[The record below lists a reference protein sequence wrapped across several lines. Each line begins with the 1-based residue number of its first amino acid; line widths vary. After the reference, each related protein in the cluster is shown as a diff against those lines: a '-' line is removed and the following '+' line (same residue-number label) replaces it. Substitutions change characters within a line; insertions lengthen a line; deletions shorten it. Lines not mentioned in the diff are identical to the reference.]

1 MRWLR
6 NFGRLRYLLVVLA
19 AFIAAASLLVSN
31 VIVNDLKAEEE
42 RRVAVWASA
51 VSSLINAGGGEDVS
65 LEGEILA
72 SNKTIPVILF
82 DEQGAIEIH
91 NNIPLSRLAKR
102 AEEMRKSGQKM
113 SVPIGDG
120 KEKTVY
126 YDDSDTLVK
135 LSYYPYIQLGVVVL
149 FFVICFVAILNSKR
163 AEQNRVWVGLSKET
177 AHQLGTPISSLMA
190 WVEVLKSKYPDDEL
204 MPEMER
210 DVQRLQMIAER
221 FSKIGSKTE
230 PVLEDI
236 NLVIDRAGA
245 YMKRRNPAMVS
256 YDVHL
261 AASPL
266 VVPVNVQLLEWVIEN
281 LCKNAIDAMG
291 GKGSIEVCVT
301 DSNERVAIEVSDTG
315 KGIARSHWKRVFDPG
330 YTTKPRG
337 WGLGLSLAKRI
348 VEEFHNGSI
357 YIRKSV
363 VGKGTTFRIELKK

>member
-6 NFGRLRYLLVVLA
+6 NFGKLRYLLVVLA

-51 VSSLINAGGGEDVS
+51 VSSLINAGEGEDVS

-82 DEQGAIEIH
+82 DEQGAIEIY
-91 NNIPLSRLAKR
+91 NNIPQSRLDKR
-102 AEEMRKSGQKM
+102 ADEMRKSGQKM

-230 PVLEDI
+230 
-236 NLVIDRAGA
+236 
-245 YMKRRNPAMVS
+245 YK
-256 YDVHL
+256 
-261 AASPL
+261 
-266 VVPVNVQLLEWVIEN
+266 
-281 LCKNAIDAMG
+281 AI
-291 GKGSIEVCVT
+291 
-301 DSNERVAIEVSDTG
+301 
-315 KGIARSHWKRVFDPG
+315 VF
-330 YTTKPRG
+330 
-337 WGLGLSLAKRI
+337 SCI
-348 VEEFHNGSI
+348 
-357 YIRKSV
+357 
-363 VGKGTTFRIELKK
+363 